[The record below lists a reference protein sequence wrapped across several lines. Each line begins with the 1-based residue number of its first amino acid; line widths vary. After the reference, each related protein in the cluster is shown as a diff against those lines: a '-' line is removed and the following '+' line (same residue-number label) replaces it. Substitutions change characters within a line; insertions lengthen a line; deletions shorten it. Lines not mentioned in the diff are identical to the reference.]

1 MWKRCTTA
9 AAVCQGTAADIIKLA
24 MVRVDCRLRRE
35 LPGARLVLQIH
46 DELIVECPEE
56 AGEQAKAILQEEMMR
71 VAKLNVPLIA
81 DAHIGKNW
89 LDAK

>member
-1 MWKRCTTA
+1 MPVSYTHLDVYKR
-9 AAVCQGTAADIIKLA
+9 Q
-24 MVRVDCRLRRE
+24 
-35 LPGARLVLQIH
+35 
-46 DELIVECPEE
+46 VECPEE

>member
-1 MWKRCTTA
+1 M
-9 AAVCQGTAADIIKLA
+9 I
-24 MVRVDCRLRRE
+24 RLCCI
-35 LPGARLVLQIH
+35 LLGALLFVVAKT
-46 DELIVECPEE
+46 IV
-56 AGEQAKAILQEEMMR
+56 QEEMMR

>member
-1 MWKRCTTA
+1 M
-9 AAVCQGTAADIIKLA
+9 
-24 MVRVDCRLRRE
+24 
-35 LPGARLVLQIH
+35 LQIH

-56 AGEQAKAILQEEMMR
+56 AGEQANSPDFGRKKWMR

-89 LDAK
+89 LDAKLRRKAG